1 MAGGGLLSC
10 VSTQVQLLLVAA
22 AMQPA
27 WLARLWLPALVGAG
41 VVALWGWVLLRSAP
55 TNGDGLVV
63 SSPRIEG
70 LAARGDDRMFS
81 LRGAAAV
88 AVLLSSVQL
97 VVHAL
102 QRWLGDAGL
111 VAGALVA
118 ALADLHS
125 ALAAV
130 FLAATPASG
139 PAGVWAVA
147 LALLVHAASKSV
159 TAGLTGGMAY
169 LRWLAPGLW
178 LHTVLVAAG
187 LLWFSS

>member
-1 MAGGGLLSC
+1 MSLECYSKRAQIEAMKHVLWRMGDVVGAFPTVVDEPRVWLS
-10 VSTQVQLLLVAA
+10 STQGEVCAKYHELRD
-22 AMQPA
+22 
-27 WLARLWLPALVGAG
+27 LALP
-41 VVALWGWVLLRSAP
+41 GWVR
-55 TNGDGLVV
+55 
-63 SSPRIEG
+63 
-70 LAARGDDRMFS
+70 
-81 LRGAAAV
+81 
-88 AVLLSSVQL
+88 LS
-97 VVHAL
+97 
-102 QRWLGDAGL
+102 L

-130 FLAATPASG
+130 FSATTPVSG

-178 LHTVLVAAG
+178 LHTLLGVA
-187 LLWFSS
+187 LLAWWG